1 MCVPFFLSAIVRSF
15 STAFVIALS
24 VSLAGC
30 TYGLRA
36 TELQSRLDTL
46 LPADVLLLG
55 EQHDAP
61 QHQMLQQQIVEALA
75 ARGVLAAVALEMADI
90 GYSTAALRPDANEE
104 QARTALQWNNDAW
117 PWAAY
122 GPAVMSAVH
131 AGVPVLG
138 ANLPR
143 AQMQRSMA
151 DAQLDQ
157 RLPGPALKAQQQL
170 IRQGH
175 CDLLPESQI
184 TPMTRIQIAKDMR
197 MADTVK
203 AAVRPGQVVVLISG
217 SVHADKLLGVPQHLP
232 SALRV
237 KSIRLR
243 SGTAGTE
250 RESFDGVWL
259 TPATPNKDY
268 CAQLKSQIGEKTRY
282 QAPENDPP
290 SINRF

>member
-1 MCVPFFLSAIVRSF
+1 
-15 STAFVIALS
+15 
-24 VSLAGC
+24 
-30 TYGLRA
+30 
-36 TELQSRLDTL
+36 LQSRLDAW

-61 QHQMLQQQIVEALA
+61 EHHTLQQQIVAALA
-75 ARGVLAAVALEMADI
+75 ARGVLAAVALEMADS
-90 GYSTAALRPDANEE
+90 GDSTATLTPDASEE
-104 QARTALQWNNDAW
+104 QARGALRWNNDAW

-122 GPAVMSAVH
+122 GPTVMSAVR

-138 ANLPR
+138 ANLAR
-143 AQMQRSMA
+143 SQMQRSMA

-197 MADTVK
+197 MADTVQ
-203 AAVRPGQVVVLISG
+203 AATKTGQVVVLITG
-217 SVHADKLLGVPQHLP
+217 SVHADKQLGVPQHLP
-232 SALRV
+232 PELRV
-237 KSIRLR
+237 KAIRLR
-243 SGTAGTE
+243 SGATVVSGE

-259 TPATPNKDY
+259 TPATPDKDY
-268 CAQLKSQIGEKTRY
+268 CAGLAKQLPKR
-282 QAPENDPP
+282 
-290 SINRF
+290 